1 MRYEEASG
9 VHQSKIAPSRIVQ
22 YQDVCWACK
31 QLCEHLTFKRKTV
44 LEAMVLLANEFGD
57 QWKLTEQQKQDWVA
71 TMTDRL
77 LNMLSALRMSEKKKV
92 PPKWLSELKWHAPKG
107 NERKDKAKDR
117 DVAINFASEG
127 QAEQRQEQEENMDGE
142 QWSEDE
148 EKYVDVVDQ
157 DKNLQ
162 AKTTAGA
169 LVKKNIAAAV
179 PRFVASLAGVT
190 SCAWLGAAKRAP
202 S

>member
-1 MRYEEASG
+1 
-9 VHQSKIAPSRIVQ
+9 
-22 YQDVCWACK
+22 
-31 QLCEHLTFKRKTV
+31 
-44 LEAMVLLANEFGD
+44 
-57 QWKLTEQQKQDWVA
+57 
-71 TMTDRL
+71 MTDRL

-92 PPKWLSELKWHAPKG
+92 SPPKWLSELKWHAPKG
-107 NERKDKAKDR
+107 NERKDKAKGR
-117 DVAINFASEG
+117 DVAINFASEE

-148 EKYVDVVDQ
+148 EMYVDVVDQ

-169 LVKKNIAAAV
+169 LVKKKNIVAAV
-179 PRFVASLAGVT
+179 PRFVASLAGAT
-190 SCAWLGAAKRAP
+190 SCAWLGAAKRAL